1 MNNVLTTSIRIYPTP
16 EQEQA
21 LKETTQAYTRA
32 CNHVSEWVRS
42 NQTLKQRAVHDA
54 LYYEIRQTYGLGAQ
68 MSASVIRTVI
78 AAYKTVH
85 ATQQRWTVTPVFK
98 RHQYKAVY
106 GRDYSF
112 VNGQLSLNTLDGRI
126 RLDYRENPALPLTEG
141 KLGTATIRNK
151 HGKWLMHIPI
161 EFEVPKPQT
170 PQNIVGV
177 DRGIRHLAVTHDS
190 DDKTRFYS
198 GAEVKNKRAHY
209 KQLRS
214 ELQAKQTRSARKR
227 LKSIGDR
234 ENRWMSDVNH
244 CVSKALVTTQDR
256 PTLFVLED
264 LSGIQLASTKV
275 RRKNRYLHVSWAY
288 YQLGQFLKYKAE
300 RAGHTVIEVDPRYT
314 SQTCPKCAH
323 VSKNNR
329 KQAQHLFACQN
340 CGYTSN
346 DDRVAA
352 MNLSFKGKQY
362 LTQSQLSTP

>member
-1 MNNVLTTSIRIYPTP
+1 MNNVLTTHIRIYPTP

-32 CNHVSEWVRS
+32 CNHVSEWVKS

-78 AAYKTVH
+78 AAYKTAH
-85 ATQQRWTVTPVFK
+85 ATQQRWTVNPVFK
-98 RHQYKAVY
+98 RHQYKTVY
-106 GRDYSF
+106 RRDYSF
-112 VNGQLSLNTLDGRI
+112 VNEQLSLNTLDGRI

-141 KLGTATIRNK
+141 KLGTATIHNK
-151 HGKWLMHIPI
+151 RGKWIMYIPI
-161 EFEVPKPQT
+161 EVKAPKPQT

-209 KQLRS
+209 KKLRS
-214 ELQAKQTRSARKR
+214 ELQAKQTRSARKK
-227 LKSIGDR
+227 LKSVSNR

-244 CVSKALVTTQDR
+244 CVSKALVTTQNR
-256 PTLFVLED
+256 PTLFVLEN
-264 LSGIQLASTKV
+264 LSGIRFASTKV

-288 YQLGQFLKYKAE
+288 YQFGQFLKYKVK